1 MQILFKQNLTLDG
14 ALIALIFDDQK
25 LPKSI
30 HDISNISQNFLK
42 KKNFFGKEGDLFS
55 TSLINNEK
63 FTTLILV
70 GLGNKNKLN
79 DLTIQKATGMA
90 ITELMK
96 TSENLASLIT
106 PDTDTKTQIDVNA
119 AFAALLTSY
128 KFDKYKTQHTE
139 IKHKNL
145 ITLSIITDNPTKT
158 KKAFAPLENLAKG
171 IYSARDFIS
180 EPANILFPE
189 TFVKKAEKILP
200 QNLEISVLNKNN
212 LAKIG
217 MNMILGVANGS
228 QKDPRLLIC
237 KLIGNPKKKNI
248 SICIIGKGVC
258 FDSGGL
264 SLKPAQSMEMMKYD
278 MAGAATAL
286 GLIQTLALNK
296 ANINIVAIIPLVEN
310 MPSGNAQKPGDVILS
325 MSGKTVEVLNTDAE
339 GRLILADAITYAQK
353 EFKPETIIDIATLT
367 GAIRISLG
375 SEYAGIFS
383 NDLDLS
389 QKLINAGKKTG
400 EKLWPFPMD
409 DEYNDLLKSD
419 IADIKNIADGGA
431 SSITAAKFLENFI
444 EGKTKWAHIDI
455 ASVAW
460 ENKGKP
466 NTPKGATAFGIKLL
480 NQFISDNYL

>member
-1 MQILFKQNLTLDG
+1 MQILFKQNLTLDA
-14 ALIALIFDDQK
+14 ALIALIFDDQN

-30 HDISNISQNFLK
+30 QDISNISQNFLK

-158 KKAFAPLENLAKG
+158 KKAFTPLENLAKG

-180 EPANILFPE
+180 EPANVLFPE

-217 MNMILGVANGS
+217 MNMILGVANGKS
-228 QKDPRLLIC
+228 KE
-237 KLIGNPKKKNI
+237 KKYLHLYYWKR
-248 SICIIGKGVC
+248 CMLR
-258 FDSGGL
+258 FW
-264 SLKPAQSMEMMKYD
+264 
-278 MAGAATAL
+278 GA
-286 GLIQTLALNK
+286 
-296 ANINIVAIIPLVEN
+296 
-310 MPSGNAQKPGDVILS
+310 
-325 MSGKTVEVLNTDAE
+325 
-339 GRLILADAITYAQK
+339 
-353 EFKPETIIDIATLT
+353 
-367 GAIRISLG
+367 
-375 SEYAGIFS
+375 FS
-383 NDLDLS
+383 
-389 QKLINAGKKTG
+389 KTG
-400 EKLWPFPMD
+400 SINGN
-409 DEYNDLLKSD
+409 DEIRHGWSCNSTRSHP
-419 IADIKNIADGGA
+419 N
-431 SSITAAKFLENFI
+431 SSSK
-444 EGKTKWAHIDI
+444 
-455 ASVAW
+455 
-460 ENKGKP
+460 
-466 NTPKGATAFGIKLL
+466 
-480 NQFISDNYL
+480 